1 MNPEFLDVDDV
12 LEVHAGQVAEH
23 GGSDRL
29 RDRALLESAVA
40 QPMAAFDGQFLN
52 EDPFAMAAVL
62 LLSLVKNHPFVDG
75 NKRTGLLAALVFL
88 DLNGFPIG
96 SPTDLLDALTL
107 EAASDGLDKPEIARR
122 LRDLAITWTGK
133 GPAA

>member
-1 MNPEFLDVDDV
+1 MTPEFLDVDDV
-12 LEVHAGQVAEH
+12 LEIHAGQVAEH

-52 EDPFAMAAVL
+52 EDLFAMAAVL

-75 NKRTGLLAALVFL
+75 NKRTALLAALTFL
-88 DLNGFPIG
+88 DLNGHPIE
-96 SPTDLLDALTL
+96 SPSPLLDAMTL
-107 EAASDGLDKPEIARR
+107 EAAAGGLAKREIARR
-122 LRDLAITWTGK
+122 LGELAVK
-133 GPAA
+133 

>member
-1 MNPEFLDVDDV
+1 MTPEFLDVDDV
-12 LEVHAGQVAEH
+12 LEIHAGQVAEH

-52 EDPFAMAAVL
+52 EDLFAMAAVL

-75 NKRTGLLAALVFL
+75 NKRTALLAALTFL
-88 DLNGFPIG
+88 DLNGHPIE
-96 SPTDLLDALTL
+96 SPSPLLDAMTL
-107 EAASDGLDKPEIARR
+107 EAAAGGLDKHEIARR
-122 LRDLAITWTGK
+122 LRELAVKQAG
-133 GPAA
+133 A